1 VDAAGCQR
9 KSKLVLFATQS
20 GGRKGYREREGV
32 QREGRGT
39 ERGIWEKGYRERDMG
54 EYIAETSQTQEIALN
69 NDFYVMKF
77 SGIECNFR

>member
-9 KSKLVLFATQS
+9 KSKLVVFATQS

-32 QREGRGT
+32 QREGWG
-39 ERGIWEKGYRERDMG
+39 KGYRERDMG
-54 EYIAETSQTQEIALN
+54 EYIADTSQTQEIALN

-77 SGIECNFR
+77 SGTECNFR

>member
-1 VDAAGCQR
+1 V
-9 KSKLVLFATQS
+9 SKEVKISFVCYS
-20 GGRKGYREREGV
+20 IRGKEGV

-39 ERGIWEKGYRERDMG
+39 ERGKGYRERDMG
-54 EYIAETSQTQEIALN
+54 EYIADTSQTQEIALN